1 MGKFQAAN
9 ENSAETTHH
18 LSLMVTHAILAIVLV
33 IHLLNGKLDLYVLF
47 ETWGGGKPHKTRY
60 NKECFL

>member
-47 ETWGGGKPHKTRY
+47 ETWGGGAPQ
-60 NKECFL
+60 N